1 MRLDVRFSG
10 NEKRFPVGFEENS
23 QTLGADFS
31 NTITIHGK
39 SAYEIA
45 VQNGFVGNEDQ
56 WLESLRGPVGPE
68 GPAGPIGPEGPQGA
82 TGPIGPVGP
91 SGHTPEIKILNGI
104 WYIDGKSTGI
114 GAVGPTGPEGP
125 QGKTGA
131 TGPQGPQG
139 ATGLEGPQGKP
150 GATGPAGPQGV
161 QGPAGPAG
169 YTPVKGT
176 DYYTE
181 TDKAEMVNAVIASL
195 PVYGG
200 ETE

>member
-31 NTITIHGK
+31 NTTTIHGK

-56 WLESLRGPVGPE
+56 WLESLRGPVGP
-68 GPAGPIGPEGPQGA
+68 A
-82 TGPIGPVGP
+82 
-91 SGHTPEIKILNGI
+91 
-104 WYIDGKSTGI
+104 
-114 GAVGPTGPEGP
+114 GPEGP

-131 TGPQGPQG
+131 QGIQGPKG
-139 ATGLEGPQGKP
+139 DA
-150 GATGPAGPQGV
+150 GPAGPQGIQGEQGERGPEGPRGV
-161 QGPAGPAG
+161 QGPTGPAG
-169 YTPVKGT
+169 YTPAKGT
-176 DYYTE
+176 DYYTD
-181 TDKAEMVNAVIASL
+181 TDKAEMVQAVIASL